1 MAVGCCCAACTIT
14 MFETCFCCESDVVVD
29 ISGCDVL
36 DFTVTCLR
44 REEEEEGDRERRR
57 PNFAPLSDIYV
68 LSISI
73 Y

>member
-1 MAVGCCCAACTIT
+1 MAVGCCCAACTVT

-44 REEEEEGDRERRR
+44 REEEEEEGGGSRAAAAEFC
-57 PNFAPLSDIYV
+57 PFI
-68 LSISI
+68 
-73 Y
+73 